1 MFGIVIDYN
10 FSGDEAAWREAID
23 TFLGH
28 IDADDRLK
36 GRFSY
41 QVNTCKEGPGRIHI
55 GNWDDETTL
64 KHMQSQPYFP
74 EFATKLK
81 GFANGSLKSTGFK
94 CLGKTSGLSEL

>member
-41 QVNTCKEGPGRIHI
+41 QVPNPI
-55 GNWDDETTL
+55 
-64 KHMQSQPYFP
+64 F
-74 EFATKLK
+74 
-81 GFANGSLKSTGFK
+81 
-94 CLGKTSGLSEL
+94 